1 MHYVPCPR
9 PIDGRPCGRSMPF
22 NHEYCGSC
30 TRRLRMGL
38 PPLRDRPLPEPVL
51 DIKRA
56 ALVALAIIL
65 FLLLVR

>member
-1 MHYVPCPR
+1 
-9 PIDGRPCGRSMPF
+9 MPF